1 MAVKAWMFPPVVGYN
16 TEVSHGAVKTLS
28 AFNFANLAAKTFT
41 QFMPKCGDIYIYI
54 ERERER
60 ERHPH

>member
-54 ERERER
+54 
-60 ERHPH
+60 